1 MKRDA
6 VYHNKGRLRGLNS
19 SNFVGSSQSVNKLY
33 INKSLTPRAKELFYK
48 VREFRRK
55 YNFKYAW
62 TKNGK
67 SYVKKTD
74 TDPAVSFKSMK
85 EFELFSANF
94 TP

>member
-1 MKRDA
+1 
-6 VYHNKGRLRGLNS
+6 
-19 SNFVGSSQSVNKLY
+19 
-33 INKSLTPRAKELFYK
+33 

-74 TDPAVSFKSMK
+74 TDAAVSFKSMK
-85 EFELFSANF
+85 EFELFRAKF
-94 TP
+94 TPGLSINLSNSK